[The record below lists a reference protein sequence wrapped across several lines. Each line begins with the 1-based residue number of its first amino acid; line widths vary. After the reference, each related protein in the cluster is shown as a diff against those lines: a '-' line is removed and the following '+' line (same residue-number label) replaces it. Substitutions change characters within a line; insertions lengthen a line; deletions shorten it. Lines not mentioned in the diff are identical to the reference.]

1 MKAIPQREM
10 RSIAELRLA
19 IETMS
24 KLDRIRL
31 WRKAGALAP
40 GTGMEPDDLLQE
52 AVARCLEG
60 NGGRTCPRD
69 VSPRVFLGNVVRSIS
84 SHSRERWEREMPIGA
99 NEDDE
104 DDPFVAI
111 PDPGPSPDEVVIGRL
126 DYGKTITRIE
136 TMFDEDPQA
145 QAILIGIMEDWSPN
159 EICAMEPMSEKTY
172 AAARKRLRRKLL
184 REFPKGP
191 THE

>member
-1 MKAIPQREM
+1 MKVIPQRET

-31 WRKAGALAP
+31 LKKARVLAT
-40 GTGMEPDDLLQE
+40 GTGMEPDDLFQE
-52 AVARCLEG
+52 AVTRSLEE
-60 NGGRTCPRD
+60 NGGRTCPCD
-69 VSPRVFLGNVVRSIS
+69 VKPMVFLGNVMRSIA
-84 SHSRERWEREMPIGA
+84 SHSRKKWEREMPMGA
-99 NEDDE
+99 TEDDE
-104 DDPFVAI
+104 NDPLVAI

-126 DYGKTITRIE
+126 DYRKTIARIE
-136 TMFDEDPQA
+136 AMFDDDPQA
-145 QAILIGIMEDWSPN
+145 QAILIGMMEDWSPH

-172 AAARKRLRRKLL
+172 AAARKRLRRKIL